1 MLGGGLYNFLVVLE
15 RCQSGRLGQTRNL
28 LFLLAGNR
36 GFKSHPLRMKVKVGI
51 VGASGYT
58 GAELIR
64 ILLRHRFVELVF
76 LSSRTLV
83 GQPVNKVFPEFPQL
97 KMNFV
102 STEEI
107 SQIVTSNDVDVV
119 FLALP
124 HDAAVEYAKIFYSK
138 SIKVIDLSAAYR
150 FRDKKI
156 FEEVYKIHHPY
167 DDVIKESVWGLTE
180 LFRDEIKKSK
190 VIGNPG
196 CYPTSISLGLAP
208 LREIKDKIDLNDI
221 VIDSKSG
228 ISGKGKKVSE
238 DSLFVEHNEN
248 FYAYGLPYH
257 RHTPEI
263 EQFIKLNF
271 GIETKVT
278 FVPHVVPMDRGIFS
292 AIYLRAE
299 GVNEK
304 KVFDIYRSW
313 YDKELF
319 IHVVDEVPQTK
330 WVSNTNNCMI
340 SVRYIER
347 TGRLVVFSVIDN
359 LVKGASGQAVQN
371 MNVMFGIDEREGLA
385 Y

>member
-1 MLGGGLYNFLVVLE
+1 MSKLYNSYTVLE

-36 GFKSHPLRMKVKVGI
+36 GFKSHPLRMKVRVG
-51 VGASGYT
+51 VLGASGYT

-76 LSSRTLV
+76 LSSRTFV
-83 GQPVNKVFPEFPQL
+83 GQPVTKVFPEFPQL

-102 STEEI
+102 STEEV
-107 SQIVTSNDVDVV
+107 SKSVTSSDVDVV

-124 HDAAVEYAKIFYSK
+124 HDAAVEYAKIFHSK
-138 SIKVIDLSAAYR
+138 SIKVVDLSAAYR

-156 FEEVYKIHHPY
+156 FEEVYKIPHPY
-167 DDVIKESVWGLTE
+167 DEVIKDSVWGLTE
-180 LFRDEIKKSK
+180 LFRDEIRNAK
-190 VIGNPG
+190 VVGNPG

-208 LREIKDKIDLNDI
+208 LREIKDKIDFSSI

-263 EQFIKLNF
+263 EQFLKLGF
-271 GIETKVT
+271 GIDAKVT

-292 AIYLRAE
+292 AIYLKAE

-313 YDKELF
+313 YDRENF
-319 IHVVDEVPQTK
+319 VHVVDEIPQTK

-340 SVRYIER
+340 SVRYIDR
-347 TGRLVVFSVIDN
+347 TSRLIIFSVIDN

-371 MNVMFGIDEREGLA
+371 MNVMFGIDEKEGLI